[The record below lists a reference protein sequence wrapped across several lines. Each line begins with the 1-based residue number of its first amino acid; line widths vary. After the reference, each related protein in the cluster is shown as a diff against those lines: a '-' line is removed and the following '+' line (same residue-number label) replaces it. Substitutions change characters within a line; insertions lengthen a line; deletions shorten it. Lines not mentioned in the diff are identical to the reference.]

1 MLTVEHID
9 AYYGESHILWDVSLD
24 VKPGEVVCL
33 LGRNGAGKST
43 TLKTVIG
50 LVPPRTGTVRF
61 KGELLNG
68 LAPWAIAWLGVG
80 YVPEDR
86 RIFPHLT
93 VQENLEVA
101 VKPGPR
107 GSAWT
112 VPAVLELFPILR
124 RLLRSEGRH
133 LSGGEQQMLAIA
145 RTLLGNPELLLL
157 DEPSEGLAPLI
168 VQELARALRRLR
180 GELAILLVEQN
191 FAMAKFLADRSY
203 VIDKGRVCFSG
214 TPEEL
219 ERDEHVRER
228 YLALGAM
235 S

>member
-1 MLTVEHID
+1 VLTLEHVD
-9 AYYGESHILWDVSLD
+9 AYYGESHILWDVSLE
-24 VKPGEVVCL
+24 VKAGEVVCL

-43 TLKTVIG
+43 TLKTIIG
-50 LVPPRTGTVRF
+50 LVPPRTGSVRF

-68 LAPWAIAWLGVG
+68 RQPWAIARIGLG

-93 VQENLEVA
+93 VRENLEVA
-101 VKPGPR
+101 EKRGPR
-107 GSAWT
+107 GAEWT
-112 VPAVLELFPILR
+112 VAAVLDLFPILR
-124 RLLRSEGRH
+124 RLLGSRGRH

-191 FAMAKFLADRSY
+191 FAMARFLADRSY
-203 VIDKGRVCFSG
+203 VIDKGRVRFSG
-214 TPEEL
+214 TVQEL
-219 ERDEHVRER
+219 ERDEHIREQ
-228 YLALGAM
+228 YLALGAL

>member
-1 MLTVEHID
+1 MLTVERVD
-9 AYYGESHILWDVSLD
+9 AFYGESHVLWDVSLD
-24 VKPGEVVCL
+24 VAAGEVVCL

-43 TLKTVIG
+43 TLKTVMG
-50 LVPPRTGTVRF
+50 LVPARTGVVRF
-61 KGELLNG
+61 KGEAING
-68 LAPWAIAWLGVG
+68 LRPWVIARRGLG

-86 RIFPHLT
+86 RVFPRLT

-101 VKPGPR
+101 EKAGPQ
-107 GSAWT
+107 GTAFT
-112 VPAVLELFPILR
+112 IPVVLELFPNLR
-124 RLLRSEGRH
+124 RLLRSQGRH

-180 GELAILLVEQN
+180 GRLAILLVEQN
-191 FAMAKFLADRSY
+191 FAMARFLADRCY
-203 VIDKGRVCFSG
+203 VLDKGRLKFSG

-228 YLALGAM
+228 HLALGAT